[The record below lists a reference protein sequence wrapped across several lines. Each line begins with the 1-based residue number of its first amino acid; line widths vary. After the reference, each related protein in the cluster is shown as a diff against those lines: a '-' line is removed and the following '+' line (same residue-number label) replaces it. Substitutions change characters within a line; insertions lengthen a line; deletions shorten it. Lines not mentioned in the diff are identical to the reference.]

1 MRRSMHLPGLS
12 IQASCLNF
20 SNAQCP
26 QKTIARDCAAG
37 NGQAGLGLLPFFE
50 SVVAT
55 DGSINQLRELDKVCA
70 DQRCSDNEILRITM
84 LAEQVA
90 LQSCSIDLVVVAL
103 APLRIVCLF
112 CFLVGGT
119 ALSCKYG

>member
-1 MRRSMHLPGLS
+1 
-12 IQASCLNF
+12 
-20 SNAQCP
+20 
-26 QKTIARDCAAG
+26 
-37 NGQAGLGLLPFFE
+37 
-50 SVVAT
+50 
-55 DGSINQLRELDKVCA
+55 
-70 DQRCSDNEILRITM
+70 M